1 VVVRRPV
8 FWSSLTWCLLAAPAH
23 AQPKGE
29 EGVRADLGARGGFS
43 IPFGKG
49 GANATENLNQSVA
62 AVIPLWVELGVRVI
76 PQLTLG
82 AFGSYGTGI
91 MGDTL
96 DEACNRNSLD
106 CSATQLRAGVQ
117 ARFHPLAYQTYDP
130 WLALGVGYESLSFSF
145 ESTQHAILQPAQRGE
160 LTLKGFQ
167 LVNIQGGVDFRISPR
182 NNVTLGPFVDF
193 AIAEYSDVSCFGTVV
208 CTGAINKT
216 THQWLT
222 LGIRAAFVP

>member
-1 VVVRRPV
+1 VVVRHPL

-43 IPFGKG
+43 VPFGKG

-62 AVIPLWVELGVRVI
+62 AVVPLWVELGVRVI

-82 AFGSYGTGI
+82 AFGSYGTAI
-91 MGDTL
+91 LGDTL
-96 DEACNRNSLD
+96 DGVCEANSLA
-106 CSATQLRAGVQ
+106 CSATQLRAGAE

-130 WLALGVGYESLSFSF
+130 WIGLGVGYESLTFSF
-145 ESTQHAILQPAQRGE
+145 DSTQHSIVQPAQRGE

-167 LVNIQGGVDFRISPR
+167 LINIQGGIDFKVSRRSD
-182 NNVTLGPFVDF
+182 VTVGMFVDF

-208 CTGAINKT
+208 CTSAINKT

-222 LGIRAAFVP
+222 FGVRTAIVP